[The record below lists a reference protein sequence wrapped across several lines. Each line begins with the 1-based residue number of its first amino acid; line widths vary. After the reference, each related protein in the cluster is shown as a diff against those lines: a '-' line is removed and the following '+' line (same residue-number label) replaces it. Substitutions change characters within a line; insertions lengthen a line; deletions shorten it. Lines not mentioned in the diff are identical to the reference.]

1 MSLPPRLDLKT
12 MERVTA
18 MIKAPEAIP
27 PAALMLRPA
36 VTAFGSLQETGE
48 FSDFAIICGDR
59 KWKVH
64 KAILCPQSAYFRSAC
79 AGQYSE
85 AGSGQLD
92 LSCED
97 EAALDAMI
105 NYMYHGCCS
114 DVADS
119 HNSPADAPF
128 HLKVHIL
135 TDKYDIA
142 LLVEDAAYAFLS
154 IADTHCYE
162 RDFCDWLV
170 AVQEQTPQ
178 HSMIR
183 TELFN
188 LIRDRL
194 VALLRNETDD
204 STPRRTAEAG
214 TGTLNDVED
223 EGVRVEEA
231 KKVDPYFREALI
243 KCPKLAASLLV
254 SISRTWRPLAS
265 EDITL
270 PVEDGTSWG
279 EEFMLGRRELRVRC
293 RIASCGIAFAW
304 PTDLNGN
311 EAKCPRCG
319 QVVFW
324 PMPLPDA

>member
-18 MIKAPEAIP
+18 MVKAPEAIP
-27 PAALMLRPA
+27 PAAPMLRPA
-36 VTAFGSLQETGE
+36 VTAFGSLLETGE
-48 FSDFAIICGDR
+48 FSDFAVICGER

-64 KAILCPQSAYFRSAC
+64 MAILCPQSAYFRSAC

-105 NYMYHGCCS
+105 NYMYHGCYS

-119 HNSPADAPF
+119 HNSPADVPF

-135 TDKYDIA
+135 ADKYDIA
-142 LLVEDAAYAFLS
+142 FLVEDAAYAFLS
-154 IADTHCYE
+154 IADTRCYE
-162 RDFCDWLV
+162 KHFCNWLV

-183 TELFN
+183 
-188 LIRDRL
+188 
-194 VALLRNETDD
+194 ALRKPVLDN
-204 STPRRTAEAG
+204 
-214 TGTLNDVED
+214 VED
-223 EGVRVEEA
+223 EGGRVEEA
-231 KKVDPYFREALI
+231 KESDPYFREALI
-243 KCPKLAASLLV
+243 KCPELDASLLV

-265 EDITL
+265 EDVTL
-270 PVEDGTSWG
+270 PVEDGTAWG
-279 EEFMLGRRELRVRC
+279 EEFMLERRELRVRC
-293 RIASCGIAFAW
+293 RIASCGITFAW
-304 PTDLNGN
+304 STDLNEN

-324 PMPLPDA
+324 PMPKPDA